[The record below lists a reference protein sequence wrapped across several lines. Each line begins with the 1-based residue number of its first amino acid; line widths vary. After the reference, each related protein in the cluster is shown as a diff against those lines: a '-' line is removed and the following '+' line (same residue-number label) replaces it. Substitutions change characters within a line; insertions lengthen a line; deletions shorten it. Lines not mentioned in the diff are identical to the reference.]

1 MLCQHSL
8 IKQAETSEDLYEWKS
23 ALENALALAPSAC
36 AMGQN
41 GIFCNDITDSNE
53 ASGEQGM
60 LFPSILCFFFAY
72 VNKSACHVA
81 YHYIKR
87 MSYSMICPMYLHPL
101 FYFSLSE

>member
-1 MLCQHSL
+1 MQYTTSILCQHSL

-41 GIFCNDITDSNE
+41 GIFSNSITDLNE

-60 LFPSILCFFFAY
+60 PPFDVSFLLMYTKLHVMLLIIILS
-72 VNKSACHVA
+72 K
-81 YHYIKR
+81 
-87 MSYSMICPMYLHPL
+87 
-101 FYFSLSE
+101 